1 MLESSLANLNFG
13 GVDNPTPVSLHPTP
27 TRVPPARRSLFSDG
41 IDMLESSLANNSF
54 GGVDNRTMD
63 DLLSSTYSA
72 IGNLESMS
80 PDLLPTIPIS
90 IEAPEYVPGS
100 RKGYPV
106 LPQEIVLHILSYVRR
121 DDLENVCKV
130 SRTWYHA
137 AIGRL

>member
-1 MLESSLANLNFG
+1 MGS
-13 GVDNPTPVSLHPTP
+13 PTPARAL
-27 TRVPPARRSLFSDG
+27 PPRRSIFSDG
-41 IDMLESSLANNSF
+41 IDMLESSLANVNF

-80 PDLLPTIPIS
+80 PEHLPTIPIS

-100 RKGYPV
+100 REGYPV
-106 LPQEIVLHILSYVRR
+106 LPQEIILHILNFVPP
-121 DDLENVCKV
+121 DNQQLFVNACKV

-137 AIGRL
+137 AIGHL